1 MDHVRLANA
10 SKSRGATR
18 SFPAYHSEIFGDELY
33 LEELGFILPI
43 AMLRLRRA
51 PLSLEVPPAPV
62 AAHDSR
68 TIHTLSDGLTHRMQ
82 HFLRMCPQAVIEAL
96 LCVDLGGRLLRIL
109 FFNMPALRD
118 EILLTLIKC
127 AAAAP
132 HLVTY
137 TSSSQQYWVIA
148 DPRFPCAQ

>member
-1 MDHVRLANA
+1 LTLLTEFLLGRTARLFLSELHNVMDHVRLANA

-62 AAHDSR
+62 VAHDSR
-68 TIHTLSDGLTHRMQ
+68 TIHT
-82 HFLRMCPQAVIEAL
+82 PQVMA
-96 LCVDLGGRLLRIL
+96 
-109 FFNMPALRD
+109 
-118 EILLTLIKC
+118 
-127 AAAAP
+127 
-132 HLVTY
+132 
-137 TSSSQQYWVIA
+137 
-148 DPRFPCAQ
+148 

>member
-51 PLSLEVPPAPV
+51 PLSLEVPAPV
-62 AAHDSR
+62 VAHDSR
-68 TIHTLSDGLTHRMQ
+68 TIHTPSDGLTHRTQ
-82 HFLRMCPQAVIEAL
+82 HFFHMCAHRP
-96 LCVDLGGRLLRIL
+96 
-109 FFNMPALRD
+109 
-118 EILLTLIKC
+118 
-127 AAAAP
+127 
-132 HLVTY
+132 
-137 TSSSQQYWVIA
+137 
-148 DPRFPCAQ
+148 